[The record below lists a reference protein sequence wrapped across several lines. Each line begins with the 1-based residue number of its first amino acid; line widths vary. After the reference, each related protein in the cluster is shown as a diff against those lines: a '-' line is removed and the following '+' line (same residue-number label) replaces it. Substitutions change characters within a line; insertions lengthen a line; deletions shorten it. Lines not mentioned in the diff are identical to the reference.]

1 MNSDIQKYYLDAIIS
16 TLLCLIVVRGYI
28 AFFQI
33 FHPQNHFIVTLPF
46 YQNEKLEP
54 TPTFRYQLLH
64 IRLF

>member
-1 MNSDIQKYYLDAIIS
+1 MNSDIQKYYFDAIIS
-16 TLLCLIVVRGYI
+16 TLLCLIVVGGYI

-46 YQNEKLEP
+46 CQNEKLGP
-54 TPTFRYQLLH
+54 TPTFHHQLLH